1 MQIGHLREFL
11 TLAAN
16 ANFSA
21 TAKELYITQSALS
34 RHIASLEEELGA
46 KLLARDSHQVS
57 LTPIGR
63 QFAADAEGIVESYER
78 ALGNIEILRRR
89 GEATLKIGYLYD
101 VGAIIM
107 PLFRP
112 ALSAMAEREGIHL
125 RFSALEH
132 GTLMTRL
139 ARDVVDVAI
148 TIDTDA
154 RVRDFSERL
163 DLGEDCYCAVVPP
176 SHRLAGRE
184 TVSLAEL
191 AEEDFIMPDPFAMAA
206 THDFIA
212 AQFDH
217 RGLAPSVIT
226 FYEDIPTFM
235 DEVSYG
241 TGVGLA
247 LDHHRSRYERSVAF
261 IPLESCEL
269 RCRICCLWKSKT
281 ERKVPGSWAAVL
293 REQAERYRSL
303 AAGQGAGRR
312 A

>member
-154 RVRDFSERL
+154 RATSRSDSTWERTATAPW
-163 DLGEDCYCAVVPP
+163 CPRA
-176 SHRLAGRE
+176 
-184 TVSLAEL
+184 TV
-191 AEEDFIMPDPFAMAA
+191 
-206 THDFIA
+206 
-212 AQFDH
+212 
-217 RGLAPSVIT
+217 
-226 FYEDIPTFM
+226 
-235 DEVSYG
+235 
-241 TGVGLA
+241 
-247 LDHHRSRYERSVAF
+247 
-261 IPLESCEL
+261 
-269 RCRICCLWKSKT
+269 W
-281 ERKVPGSWAAVL
+281 PG
-293 REQAERYRSL
+293 
-303 AAGQGAGRR
+303 GRR
-312 A
+312 